1 SVSLLTFS
9 PQGDPF
15 SSHADQLCK
24 AEGIFFPAFHANRT
38 SPRKDV
44 LVALY
49 QVVVFLNASLGNIT
63 RDQKELNPEAQDLLE
78 RLHNTTKTA
87 RGLFSN
93 LTCLLCTKYR
103 VDQVD
108 VVGGEED
115 DCQSLFQEEKC
126 KLSKDKRAMEL
137 ATQGL

>member
-1 SVSLLTFS
+1 FS

-108 VVGGEED
+108 VLFPISPLHAN
-115 DCQSLFQEEKC
+115 QSLFQEEKC

>member
-1 SVSLLTFS
+1 MSENSRERHSPALGMQLKMKSL
-9 PQGDPF
+9 PAGDPF

-108 VVGGEED
+108 VV
-115 DCQSLFQEEKC
+115 
-126 KLSKDKRAMEL
+126 
-137 ATQGL
+137 